1 MRTTPNTMFQNQ
13 SIITLVIALFSLT
26 LVLFLLDMAMHKH
39 IYILLNMAWS
49 IKAYAWFNSLLTIR
63 IKKNISKLF
72 ILVKE
77 LAENVKDF

>member
-1 MRTTPNTMFQNQ
+1 
-13 SIITLVIALFSLT
+13 
-26 LVLFLLDMAMHKH
+26 
-39 IYILLNMAWS
+39 MAWN